1 MESAA
6 VPGKAGLSKAMDPRH
21 GAFNLQSRRP
31 PDSPKRIL
39 IVEDEPMIRMLL
51 EDMLGDLGYAIAGE
65 AARVAEALD
74 AVRTTDFD
82 LAILD
87 LMLEGEPSLP
97 VADALAACG
106 RAFVFA
112 SGYGESGLPQAYRS
126 RPILNKPFQSDEL
139 DKILRTVLFPVR
151 S

>member
-1 MESAA
+1 ML
-6 VPGKAGLSKAMDPRH
+6 GKAGLSKTMDPRH
-21 GAFNLQSRRP
+21 GEFELRSRRP
-31 PDSPKRIL
+31 SDGPKRIL

-65 AARVAEALD
+65 AARVGEALD
-74 AVRTTDFD
+74 AVRSVDFD

-97 VADALAACG
+97 VADALAAGG
-106 RAFVFA
+106 RDFVFA
-112 SGYGESGLPQAYRS
+112 SGYGESGLPQAHRS

-139 DKILRTVLFPVR
+139 DRILRTALFPIR

>member
-1 MESAA
+1 MPGKTGLSAA
-6 VPGKAGLSKAMDPRH
+6 MDQQR
-21 GAFNLQSRRP
+21 GEFDLQSRRP
-31 PDSPKRIL
+31 LDSPKRIL

-74 AVRTTDFD
+74 AVRTADFD

-97 VADALAACG
+97 VADALAADG
-106 RAFVFA
+106 RDFVFA
-112 SGYGESGLPQAYRS
+112 SGYGESGLPQAHRS

-139 DKILRTVLFPVR
+139 DRILRTALSPVR
-151 S
+151 P

>member
-1 MESAA
+1 MPGKTGLSAA
-6 VPGKAGLSKAMDPRH
+6 MDQQR
-21 GAFNLQSRRP
+21 GEFDLQSLRP
-31 PDSPKRIL
+31 LDSPKRIL

-74 AVRTTDFD
+74 AVRTADFD

-97 VADALAACG
+97 VADALAADG
-106 RAFVFA
+106 RDFVFA
-112 SGYGESGLPQAYRS
+112 SGYGESGLPQAHRS

-139 DKILRTVLFPVR
+139 DRILRTALSPVR
-151 S
+151 P